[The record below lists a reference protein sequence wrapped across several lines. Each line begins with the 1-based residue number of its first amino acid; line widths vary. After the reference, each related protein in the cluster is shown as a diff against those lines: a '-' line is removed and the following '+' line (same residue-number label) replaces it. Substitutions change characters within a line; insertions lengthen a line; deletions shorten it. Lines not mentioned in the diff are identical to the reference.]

1 MSLKKEFDKLA
12 ALCACFAREPRLSF
26 RLIGQLPRVI
36 QGHTY
41 AGNCASAP
49 DVQAVAAL
57 STTANPLETFFN
69 ERRTGRGIYKWR
81 HYFDIYHRHLAK
93 FVGHEMS
100 LLEIGVYSGG
110 SLEMWRHYFG
120 ERCRVYGVD
129 VQEACKSYEN
139 EFTRIFIGD
148 QADPGFWRAFARDV
162 PCVDVLIDDGGH
174 RVEQQIATL
183 EAMLPR
189 IRPGGVYLCEDIH
202 GIHNGFA
209 AYLQGFVRHLN
220 TMQQAAPG
228 AGVIPSPLQRW
239 IGSVHLYPYVA
250 VVERSDAQVES
261 FDSVKHGTEW
271 APFNPGS
278 TSRTP
283 KTAAN

>member
-1 MSLKKEFDKLA
+1 MSLKKEFEKLA
-12 ALCACFAREPRLSF
+12 ALGACFAREPRLSF
-26 RLIGQLPRVI
+26 RLLGQLPRI
-36 QGHTY
+36 IEGYAYARDFASPPDMQG
-41 AGNCASAP
+41 P
-49 DVQAVAAL
+49 AAL
-57 STTANPLETFFN
+57 PASANPLETFFN
-69 ERRTGRGIYKWR
+69 ERRTGRGIDKWV

-93 FVGHEMS
+93 FIGRDMS

-110 SLEMWRHYFG
+110 SLEMWRRYFG
-120 ERCRVYGVD
+120 EHCRIYGVD
-129 VQEACKSYEN
+129 LQEACKVYEN
-139 EFTRIFIGD
+139 EYTRIFVGD
-148 QADPGFWRAFARDV
+148 QADPGLWRAFVHDV
-162 PCVDVLIDDGGH
+162 PFVDVLIDDGGH

-202 GIHNGFA
+202 GIQHGFA
-209 AYLQGFVRHLN
+209 AYLHGFVKHLN
-220 TMQQAAPG
+220 AIQHGAPG
-228 AGVIPSPLQRW
+228 AVIPSPMQRW

-250 VVERSDAQVES
+250 VVERSDARVDS

-278 TSRTP
+278 SSRTP

>member
-12 ALCACFAREPRLSF
+12 ALCACFAREPRLSL
-26 RLIGQLPRVI
+26 RLIGQLPRI
-36 QGHTY
+36 IEGHAY
-41 AGNCASAP
+41 ARDCASAL
-49 DVQAVAAL
+49 DMQGAVALPA
-57 STTANPLETFFN
+57 TANPLKNFFN
-69 ERRTGRGIYKWR
+69 ERRAGRGIDKWV

-93 FVGHEMS
+93 FVGRDMS

-110 SLEMWRHYFG
+110 SLEMWRQYFG

-129 VQEACKSYEN
+129 LQEACKVYEN
-139 EFTRIFIGD
+139 EYTRIFVGD
-148 QADPGFWRAFARDV
+148 QADPGFWRAFVRDV
-162 PCVDVLIDDGGH
+162 PHVDVLIDDGGH

-183 EAMLPR
+183 EALLPR

-209 AYLQGFVRHLN
+209 AYLQGFVKHLN
-220 TMQQAAPG
+220 AIQHGAPG
-228 AGVIPSPLQRW
+228 AVIPSSLQRW

-250 VVERSDAQVES
+250 VVERSDAPVDS
-261 FDSVKHGTEW
+261 FDSVKHGTVW

-278 TSRTP
+278 ASRTP
-283 KTAAN
+283 RAAAN

>member
-26 RLIGQLPRVI
+26 RLIGQLPYVVEGYSCARA
-36 QGHTY
+36 Y
-41 AGNCASAP
+41 AAP
-49 DVQAVAAL
+49 PDLKGAVELHAV
-57 STTANPLETFFN
+57 ANPLENFFN
-69 ERRTGRGIYKWR
+69 ERRTGRGIDKWM

-93 FVGHEMS
+93 FVGREMS

-110 SLEMWRHYFG
+110 SLELWRQYFG
-120 ERCRVYGVD
+120 ERCRIYGVD
-129 VQEACKSYEN
+129 LQGACKVYEN
-139 EFTRIFIGD
+139 EYTRIFVGD
-148 QADPGFWRAFARDV
+148 QADPGFWRGFARDV
-162 PCVDVLIDDGGH
+162 PSVDVLIDDGGH

-189 IRPGGVYLCEDIH
+189 IRPGGVFLCEDIH

-209 AYLQGFVRHLN
+209 AYLHGFVKHLN
-220 TMQQAAPG
+220 AIQHGAPG
-228 AGVIPSPLQRW
+228 AVIPSPLQRW

-250 VVERSDAQVES
+250 VIERSNVPVAS
-261 FDSVKHGTEW
+261 FDSVKRGTEW

-278 TSRTP
+278 ASRAP
-283 KTAAN
+283 NAAAN

>member
-1 MSLKKEFDKLA
+1 MSLKKEFGKLA

-36 QGHTY
+36 EGHAY
-41 AGNCASAP
+41 ARDGASALNM
-49 DVQAVAAL
+49 QGAAAL
-57 STTANPLETFFN
+57 PTSANPLKTFFN
-69 ERRTGRGIYKWR
+69 ERRTGRGIDKWM

-93 FVGHEMS
+93 FVGRDMS

-110 SLEMWRHYFG
+110 SLEMWRQYFG
-120 ERCRVYGVD
+120 ERCRILGVD
-129 VQEACKSYEN
+129 LQEACKVYEN
-139 EFTRIFIGD
+139 EYTRIFIGD
-148 QADPGFWRAFARDV
+148 QADPGFWKAFSRDV
-162 PCVDVLIDDGGH
+162 PYVDVLIDDGGH

-202 GIHNGFA
+202 GIQNGFA
-209 AYLQGFVRHLN
+209 AYLQGFVKHLN
-220 TMQQAAPG
+220 AIQHG
-228 AGVIPSPLQRW
+228 ALGTVIPSPLQRW
-239 IGSVHLYPYVA
+239 IASVHLYPYIA
-250 VVERSDAQVES
+250 VVERSDAPVDS

-278 TSRTP
+278 SSRTP
-283 KTAAN
+283 ETAAN

>member
-12 ALCACFAREPRLSF
+12 ALCACFAREPRLSL
-26 RLIGQLPRVI
+26 RLIAQLPRILEGHAFAGSCVPAPGT
-36 QGHTY
+36 QGI
-41 AGNCASAP
+41 AASP
-49 DVQAVAAL
+49 KP
-57 STTANPLETFFN
+57 ANPLETFFN
-69 ERRTGRGIYKWR
+69 ARRAGRGIDKWM

-93 FVGHEMS
+93 FVGREVS

-120 ERCRVYGVD
+120 EHCRIFGVD
-129 VQEACKSYEN
+129 LQEACKAYEN
-139 EFTRIFIGD
+139 AYTRIFIGD
-148 QADPGFWRAFARDV
+148 QADRAFWRGFVRDV
-162 PCVDVLIDDGGH
+162 PQVDVLIDDGGH

-183 EAMLPR
+183 ESMLPH

-209 AYLQGFVRHLN
+209 AYLHGFAKPLNAIRHG
-220 TMQQAAPG
+220 APG
-228 AGVIPSPLQRW
+228 AVIPSPLQRW

-250 VVERSDAQVES
+250 VVERSDAPVDS
-261 FDSVKHGTEW
+261 LDSVKHGTEW

-278 TSRTP
+278 TSRAP
-283 KTAAN
+283 GAAAN